1 VYTVGDK
8 RVIQCNIRSIT
19 RRKEAEAKIHRLHA
33 VLEQRLQ
40 DRSVQLEV
48 LNKEA
53 ERFNYSV
60 IVTFTRGP

>member
-1 VYTVGDK
+1 MYTVGDK

-19 RRKEAEAKIHRLHA
+19 RRKEAEAKIDRLHA